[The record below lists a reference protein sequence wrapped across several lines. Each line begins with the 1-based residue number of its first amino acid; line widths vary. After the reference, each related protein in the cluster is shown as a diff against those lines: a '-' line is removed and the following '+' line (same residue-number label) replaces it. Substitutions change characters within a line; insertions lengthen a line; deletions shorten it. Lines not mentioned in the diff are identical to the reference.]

1 MADVLTAP
9 ARDIRRVRLPS
20 GLVPLG
26 ALAATTRSHP
36 FVPDGWTGTSCLLCF
51 GWCTDPRH
59 TGHQPL
65 PTVTVT

>member
-26 ALAATTRSHP
+26 ALAATTTAHP
-36 FVPDGWTGTSCLLCF
+36 FVPDGWTGTSCLLCY
-51 GWCTDPRH
+51 GWCSDVRH
-59 TGHQPL
+59 AGRPTL
-65 PTVTVT
+65 TATVTG